1 VGRFRARQWRVRI
14 RIGIAVRT
22 PQAAATEVTS
32 VVTMMPVTSMPLTPR
47 LKRVWRRINKAE
59 GSPESRAD
67 DSPCA
72 PFIDIFG
79 FGRKYDLSVPGVRRD
94 ARWDWWLRRWRHS
107 GGYFVGVVRD
117 IVVDVTDH
125 RPRGQ

>member
-1 VGRFRARQWRVRI
+1 M
-14 RIGIAVRT
+14 RT
-22 PQAAATEVTS
+22 PQAAEQRLENVLGRGRRYGSDKRRDDDAGHECAFDAAAQAGLATDQQS
-32 VVTMMPVTSMPLTPR
+32 GGL
-47 LKRVWRRINKAE
+47 
-59 GSPESRAD
+59 PESRAD

-72 PFIDIFG
+72 PFINIFG

-117 IVVDVTDH
+117 IVVNVTDH